1 MTGGLHDPPDDPSN
15 RPTRMANYG
24 ADGPRPPGS
33 DDHPD
38 YVESC
43 RTGIAAGPVVSEPFI
58 AGRLGHDGRDP
69 DRADHLRPH
78 PALARRRRWSVHH
91 HTGNDTHA
99 VVVTNP
105 VDNTTVDD
113 DHATAVTVLVGRA
126 GAAGWQRP
134 ASGPGPAPGRAA
146 GASPPYAAHS
156 VDDHVAAHRDYAAAR
171 FLRRGGSRLG
181 REAAECTARIGAR
194 DGLRTSRRP
203 K

>member
-1 MTGGLHDPPDDPSN
+1 MSVASGRDRRRSSWASRRPEQSADSDGQLQRGRHAAAGFRRQPGLL
-15 RPTRMANYG
+15 RVT
-24 ADGPRPPGS
+24 
-33 DDHPD
+33 
-38 YVESC
+38 
-43 RTGIAAGPVVSEPFI
+43 RTGITAGSLVSESVV

-69 DRADHLRPH
+69 DRADHLRAH
-78 PALARRRRWSVHH
+78 PALPGQRRRSVHH

-126 GAAGWQRP
+126 GAAGWERP
-134 ASGPGPAPGRAA
+134 ASCPGPAPRRAP
-146 GASPPYAAHS
+146 GAPPPYAAHS

-181 REAAECTARIGAR
+181 RGAAGMHR
-194 DGLRTSRRP
+194 
-203 K
+203 